1 MKAEMIFFLEN
12 GWLLLIKHTR
22 DYYVLYK
29 STGRKKKIKMTL
41 TDWIIVL
48 VVTIAAIYIGKK
60 LYNQFKPGNS
70 CGANCGC
77 NTSIDKKTSG

>member
-1 MKAEMIFFLEN
+1 
-12 GWLLLIKHTR
+12 
-22 DYYVLYK
+22 
-29 STGRKKKIKMTL
+29 MTL

-60 LYNQFKPGNS
+60 LYNQFKPSNC

-77 NTSIDKKTSG
+77 DTIIDKNTSG

>member
-1 MKAEMIFFLEN
+1 
-12 GWLLLIKHTR
+12 
-22 DYYVLYK
+22 
-29 STGRKKKIKMTL
+29 MTL

-60 LYNQFKPGNS
+60 LYNQFKPSNS

-77 NTSIDKKTSG
+77 DTSIDKKTSG